1 MDSISEFADERHKG
15 MCLHCG
21 SGLQSHAV
29 SRDHVPSKCC
39 LTEPFPENLPVIHI
53 CAACNNGFSA
63 DEEYLAA
70 FVGCVLVGST
80 DPSLQRIPS
89 AGRILSRNE
98 ALRARIER
106 AKNAFTTRGGQQRI
120 VWNPEIERISRIV
133 VKNARGHAL
142 FELGE
147 AILHA
152 PARIWSA
159 PLETL
164 SPHDR
169 DEFERTPAAS
179 VWPEVGSRMMT
190 RMLTEQDLENGWVV
204 VQDGIYRYCAAHE
217 DGILIRSVL
226 FEYLA
231 TEVRWES

>member
-15 MCLHCG
+15 MCLHCCR
-21 SGLQSHAV
+21 GLQNQAA

-39 LTEPFPENLPVIHI
+39 LIEPYPNNLPVIRI

-80 DPSLQRIPS
+80 DPNLQRIPS
-89 AGRILSRNE
+89 AARVLVRNE
-98 ALRARIER
+98 ALRARIENAR
-106 AKNAFTTRGGQQRI
+106 AEFTTRGGQQRV
-120 VWNPEIERISRIV
+120 VWNPEIDRINRIV

-142 FELGE
+142 YELGE
-147 AILHA
+147 AILHS
-152 PARIWSA
+152 PTRVWSA

-169 DEFERTPAAS
+169 DDFELVPAAN

-190 RMLTEQDLENGWVV
+190 RLLTQQDLSNGWLV
-204 VQDGIYRYCAAHE
+204 VQESIYRYCASHD